1 ELRCYC
7 NESGCVSTGY
17 MCKSAAGQCY
27 TAVEVHGEKTRATHG
42 CLDSVPLENR
52 GLCGRDADRGGDA
65 GGRGQGSQGDR
76 GRERE
81 RTEVIRSGTAAEPGL
96 GGVLICCAEDM
107 CNYYGENEITLSRNI
122 TGSKGLLLQASSA
135 LVLMK
140 SVVFSSTPSDY
151 PSLHPIFPVV
161 GDTVSACNENG
172 FSFES
177 TADPAPPFQLINRH
191 HGLCVCE
198 TNKGGGGISHWW
210 RHVGDGGG
218 RRRLTR
224 SSLTAM
230 FYQICQVTQSPD
242 HRAEC
247 RCHENGR
254 ADQATVKHAQRDR
267 LGSPPRGS
275 GGKPHRR
282 DGPTMARQLWWVT
295 IRSHVPRVGPVFK
308 LAVYLALGCNRIRS
322 DGGQRCLLGL
332 FGLVRVVHSKAFNW
346 RWDDRFAVVAL
357 KGPVL
362 IGTERE
368 LFTCGHSRSGGR
380 GIGDRSGVIYSRN
393 DERHDDDRDLWFKA
407 AVIAVPI
414 AGGFILVLLVLLAV
428 RMLRT
433 DTQRHRRLIQIRRER
448 SLTKAQLY
456 VTDHFSDVST
466 KSDVGKTC
474 SLFPPKSHNWPRF
487 LAFGL
492 LNAAVLALR

>member
-1 ELRCYC
+1 
-7 NESGCVSTGY
+7 

-122 TGSKGLLLQASSA
+122 TGSKG
-135 LVLMK
+135 
-140 SVVFSSTPSDY
+140 
-151 PSLHPIFPVV
+151 
-161 GDTVSACNENG
+161 
-172 FSFES
+172 
-177 TADPAPPFQLINRH
+177 
-191 HGLCVCE
+191 
-198 TNKGGGGISHWW
+198 
-210 RHVGDGGG
+210 
-218 RRRLTR
+218 
-224 SSLTAM
+224 
-230 FYQICQVTQSPD
+230 
-242 HRAEC
+242 
-247 RCHENGR
+247 
-254 ADQATVKHAQRDR
+254 
-267 LGSPPRGS
+267 
-275 GGKPHRR
+275 
-282 DGPTMARQLWWVT
+282 
-295 IRSHVPRVGPVFK
+295 
-308 LAVYLALGCNRIRS
+308 
-322 DGGQRCLLGL
+322 
-332 FGLVRVVHSKAFNW
+332 
-346 RWDDRFAVVAL
+346 
-357 KGPVL
+357 
-362 IGTERE
+362 
-368 LFTCGHSRSGGR
+368 

-456 VTDHFSDVST
+456 VTDHFNGSSSDVISGGQ
-466 KSDVGKTC
+466 KFESQNGLYC
-474 SLFPPKSHNWPRF
+474 SS
-487 LAFGL
+487 
-492 LNAAVLALR
+492 ALRL